1 MPRVVSE
8 KEALYAWS
16 WATAIRHRL
25 VRSSPRHS
33 LSVVGESIETMTLRP
48 PDPDDSD
55 TYDSVERVALASDP
69 ALGLS
74 HTHAEPLA
82 RELVRILTGLI
93 DDQHTFFIVELA
105 GTGRFV
111 QFIACDGDWLRGE
124 SVGNRYLDE
133 AHLLSTSEQSELEL
147 LGWNPPETD
156 TGDSGN
162 YWRMWD
168 PPDVL
173 DAAQLAA
180 LTLGRVHHLTAADQV
195 LLTAE
200 RAATYS

>member
-1 MPRVVSE
+1 
-8 KEALYAWS
+8 
-16 WATAIRHRL
+16 
-25 VRSSPRHS
+25 
-33 LSVVGESIETMTLRP
+33 MTSRP
-48 PDPDDSD
+48 PDHDDSD
-55 TYDSVERVALASDP
+55 THDSVERVALASDQ

-82 RELVRILTGLI
+82 QELVHILTRLI
-93 DDQHTFFIVELA
+93 NDRHTFFVVELA

-133 AHLLSTSEQSELEL
+133 ADLLSTAEQRELEL
-147 LGWNPPETD
+147 LGWNPPEDD

-162 YWRMWD
+162 YWRMWE
-168 PPDVL
+168 PPDVF

-180 LTLGRVHHLTAADQV
+180 LTLRRVHHLSATSQV

-200 RAATYS
+200 RAATYG

>member
-16 WATAIRHRL
+16 WVTANRHRL
-25 VRSSPRHS
+25 VTSRPRHS
-33 LSVVGESIETMTLRP
+33 LSVVDERIETMTSRP

-55 TYDSVERVALASDP
+55 THDSVERAALASDP
-69 ALGLS
+69 ALGLT

-82 RELVRILTGLI
+82 QELVHILIRLI
-93 DDQHTFFIVELA
+93 DDQHTFLIVELA

-133 AHLLSTSEQSELEL
+133 AHLLSTSEQSE
-147 LGWNPPETD
+147 
-156 TGDSGN
+156 SGN